1 MKDLREIVNEQTAE
15 EVRPDLKYKILAAV
29 VILLLLY
36 AAYHA
41 VHLDFR
47 VLTFL
52 NDTLMK
58 ILHFIYKY
66 IVIIPADFL
75 RGLWQDLESIV

>member
-15 EVRPDLKYKILAAV
+15 EARPDLKYKILAV
-29 VILLLLY
+29 MVISLLLY
-36 AAYHA
+36 VAYHIM
-41 VHLDFR
+41 HLDFR
-47 VLTFL
+47 LLTFL
-52 NDTLMK
+52 NEALIK

-75 RGLWQDLESIV
+75 RGLWQDIASIE